1 MDIVTHA
8 VYILAKLAK
17 LLFLIIEEK
26 AYKMRQ
32 KRGYD
37 VSKFDEPFD
46 EFQYLRMATTL
57 KTREI
62 ERLRGEIGE
71 SVVLRVEN
79 YPRISRRQARKVA
92 EYWRLM
98 RSINARK

>member
-1 MDIVTHA
+1 MDAITLIVYY
-8 VYILAKLAK
+8 VAKLAK
-17 LLFLIIEEK
+17 LLFLWIEEK
-26 AYKMRQ
+26 AFQIRQ
-32 KRGYD
+32 NRGFD
-37 VSKFDEPFD
+37 FSKFEEPFS

-79 YPRISRRQARKVA
+79 YPRISRRQARKVV
-92 EYWRLM
+92 EYWHL
-98 RSINARK
+98 IRKHPVRK

>member
-1 MDIVTHA
+1 MDTLTIA
-8 VYILAKLAK
+8 VYYSAKLAK
-17 LLFLIIEEK
+17 LLFLWIEEK
-26 AYKMRQ
+26 AFQIRQ
-32 KRGYD
+32 NRGYNL
-37 VSKFDEPFD
+37 SKFEEPFD

-98 RSINARK
+98 RSISARK